1 MLTRCASDLG
11 GIIRGVHQIILV
23 TRAAAGQRRSL
34 TWKSFTEG
42 VDTTERNPAVARVDM
57 QLVAAVLIALGVT
70 LGADITGVR
79 QAAAKLEQQLPRHE
93 SGASGTARSWS
104 ASVKPAP
111 ATRLSPASGL
121 PGPPPKGE
129 MNPPAR
135 PTWFHPLDRAR
146 VMPRGILAT
155 MQTSRHTVFA
165 GEPQQQDG
173 HLPFDG
179 DALRSS

>member
-1 MLTRCASDLG
+1 M
-11 GIIRGVHQIILV
+11 
-23 TRAAAGQRRSL
+23 
-34 TWKSFTEG
+34 
-42 VDTTERNPAVARVDM
+42 
-57 QLVAAVLIALGVT
+57 
-70 LGADITGVR
+70 
-79 QAAAKLEQQLPRHE
+79 
-93 SGASGTARSWS
+93 
-104 ASVKPAP
+104 KPAP

-135 PTWFHPLDRAR
+135 PTWFPSSRQSQGDAAWDTRDYANLPGPVAN
-146 VMPRGILAT
+146 T
-155 MQTSRHTVFA
+155 RHTVFA